1 MAKRG
6 RRQRDASSPSLQP
19 RSYPTYNPN
28 PNAVLPSTSG
38 LSDLAALR
46 HTGLDQVPVR
56 STPWQ
61 EYEDRRRYHPEGRY
75 RPPAAAIRDARRLIA
90 GPAHTI
96 GFKQPNR
103 VLLCQRRHQ
112 RREVLHALQR
122 TGKGSRARTRRRSYW
137 SDVSCKG

>member
-19 RSYPTYNPN
+19 KSYPTYNPN
-28 PNAVLPSTSG
+28 PNSVLPHTSG
-38 LSDLAALR
+38 LSDLAALK

-75 RPPAAAIRDARRLIA
+75 RPPAAFLRSARALVA
-90 GPAHTI
+90 GPAHQI
-96 GFKQPNR
+96 GFRAPNR
-103 VLLCQRRHQ
+103 VLLCIRRKQ
-112 RREVLHALQR
+112 RREVLHALKR
-122 TGKGSRARTRRRSYW
+122 TGKGARSPRRRNYW
-137 SDVSCKG
+137 SDVSCRG